1 VPLIADEIGE
11 MIVAVGG
18 GDRAAFRRLYLK
30 TAPKLM
36 GVVVRITPTRAE
48 AEEVLQEV
56 YLKVWGSASTFSP
69 AAGTGIGWLVSI
81 ARNRA
86 IDIARSRK
94 AAATDN
100 QETDWFDRIASAG
113 NLEGE
118 IMDRTALVRC
128 LQGLE
133 KPVRDMIVLAYVDG
147 ASREEL
153 AERFACPVNTVKTKL
168 HRGLSTLKACLE
180 GEP

>member
-1 VPLIADEIGE
+1 MPVKTDEIGRLLL
-11 MIVAVGG
+11 AVGR
-18 GDRAAFRRLYLK
+18 GDRAAFRRLYIA
-30 TAPKLM
+30 TSSKLM
-36 GVVVRITPTRAE
+36 GVVVRITKTRAE

-69 AAGTGIGWLVSI
+69 EAGTGIGWLVSI

-100 QETDWFDRIASAG
+100 QDSDWFDQIASAG

-118 IMDRTALVRC
+118 IMDRRALARC
-128 LQGLE
+128 LSGLE
-133 KPVRDMIVLAYVDG
+133 QPVRDMIVLAYIDG

-153 AERFACPVNTVKTKL
+153 AERFGLPVNTIKTKL
-168 HRGLSTLKACLE
+168 HRGLAAMKACLE
-180 GEP
+180 GES

>member
-1 VPLIADEIGE
+1 LAAKSDEIGGL
-11 MIVAVGG
+11 IVAVGH
-18 GDRAAFRRLYLK
+18 GDRAAFRRLYIA
-30 TAPKLM
+30 TSPKLM
-36 GVVVRITPTRAE
+36 GVVVRITKTRAE

-56 YLKVWGSASTFSP
+56 YLKVWGSASTFSLE
-69 AAGTGIGWLVSI
+69 AGTGIGWLVSI

-100 QETDWFDRIASAG
+100 QDTDWFDRIASAG

-118 IMDRTALVRC
+118 IMDRTALVGC
-128 LQGLE
+128 LEGLE
-133 KPVRDMIVLAYVDG
+133 RPVRDMIVLAYIDG

-153 AERFACPVNTVKTKL
+153 AERFASPVNTIKTKL
-168 HRGLSTLKACLE
+168 HRGLAALKACLE
-180 GEP
+180 GTS